1 MKIVLGS
8 DHGGFEIKEKIKEV
22 ISNLGME
29 VIDVGCDNKDSC
41 NYAFFG
47 IKAAKKVAS
56 KEADFGIVICGSG
69 IGISIAANKVKTIRC
84 GIAYDDEV
92 TRLMR
97 VHNDANMIAFGAR
110 FMSEKDILRRVKIF
124 LEARFEGGR
133 HLERIQKITEEENK

>member
-8 DHGGFEIKEKIKEV
+8 DHGGFEVKEKIKEV
-22 ISNLGME
+22 INNHGME

-110 FMSEKDILRRVKIF
+110 FMSEEDILRRVKIF

>member
-8 DHGGFEIKEKIKEV
+8 DHGGFEVKEKIKEV
-22 ISNLGME
+22 INNHGME

>member
-110 FMSEKDILRRVKIF
+110 FMSEEDILRRVKIF